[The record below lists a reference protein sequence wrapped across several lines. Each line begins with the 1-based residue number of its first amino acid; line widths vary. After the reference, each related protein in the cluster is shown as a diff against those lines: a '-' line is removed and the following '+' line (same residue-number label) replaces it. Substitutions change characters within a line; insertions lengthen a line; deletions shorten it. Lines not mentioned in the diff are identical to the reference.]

1 MPPSTSS
8 ANKAFPFPD
17 TMMRWIYWL
26 GWMSFGAAFRTIF
39 GMRIVGEEN
48 LITEG
53 PVLVASNHQSFLD
66 PPLIGNLYK
75 TEMVFLARKSLF
87 KGPAT
92 WVYPQWNA
100 IPVDQDRPDMASLK
114 TIIRKL
120 KEGHRVLVF
129 PEGARTVDGS
139 LGEAAPGIGLIAA
152 KSGVPIQPVRISGAR
167 DALPRGSS
175 RIRFARITVT
185 VGKPIYLSPEELKA
199 SSGKQ
204 GYDDLAKRIMGAIAA
219 L

>member
-1 MPPSTSS
+1 
-8 ANKAFPFPD
+8 
-17 TMMRWIYWL
+17 MRWVYWT
-26 GWMSFGAAFRTIF
+26 GWMAFGAAFRSLF
-39 GMRIVGEEN
+39 GLRIVGQEN

-75 TEMVFLARKSLF
+75 TEMVFLARKTLF
-87 KGPAT
+87 VGFFK
-92 WVYPQWNA
+92 WLYPQWNA

-129 PEGARTVDGS
+129 PEGARTLDGNI
-139 LGEAAPGIGLIAA
+139 GPAAPGIGLIAA
-152 KSGVPIQPVRISGAR
+152 KSGVPIQPVRIYGAR

-175 RIRFARITVT
+175 KIRFARITVKIGPAIILT
-185 VGKPIYLSPEELKA
+185 SEELKA
-199 SSGKQ
+199 ARGK
-204 GYDDLAKRIMGAIAA
+204 DDYERITQRIMTAIGK